1 MSERPTPPAPSRA
14 DDELRELD
22 ARIDRFARRRAHA
35 RARRGKSLWAQATAV
50 GTLGWLI
57 AVPIVAGALLGH
69 LLDRRLGSG
78 ITWAM
83 AFMGL
88 GVLIGGYALWK
99 VGFDTRK
106 QEEAEQRE
114 AEREAEPQPEPQPA
128 EPPPAEPEDIDRG
141 GPS

>member
-1 MSERPTPPAPSRA
+1 ARAGPPCTASPGRGASARAGPSPRGGHAARPGRAAPGGVDVSERPTPPAPSRA

-35 RARRGKSLWAQATAV
+35 RARRGKSLWAQSTAV

-83 AFMGL
+83 AFMG
-88 GVLIGGYALWK
+88 
-99 VGFDTRK
+99 
-106 QEEAEQRE
+106 
-114 AEREAEPQPEPQPA
+114 
-128 EPPPAEPEDIDRG
+128 
-141 GPS
+141 